1 MTRLLLVLL
10 PALLL
15 AQTPQ
20 PRFEVASVKPLDAT
34 LADLLRTKYR
44 SVSITDS
51 RVDLKGQTLPE
62 LIALAWNITQDRVMN
77 VPDSV
82 RGLFFDVQALVPEGA
97 AKDTIPE
104 MMQALLADRFKLS
117 IHTAEETRSTYRMT
131 AGKGTAKLHPSTAEG
146 PGKCAVE
153 GDHRMCRAMTMA
165 EFATTLSQIGQIGR
179 AAANSP
185 APGAAAILE
194 WIIDRPVEDGTGLQG
209 RFDFPFDYNRVGPA
223 SADTPPVRVVDAVT
237 ALGLKLDSVKQTFPT
252 VVIEHVEKAPTSN

>member
-1 MTRLLLVLL
+1 MTRLPLVLF

-15 AQTPQ
+15 AQAPQ

-34 LADLLRTKYR
+34 LADLLRTNYR

-62 LIALAWNITQDRVMN
+62 LIALAWNITQDRFMN

-82 RGLFFDVQALVPEGA
+82 RGLFFDGQALVPQGA
-97 AKDTIPE
+97 SKGAIPE
-104 MMQALLADRFKLS
+104 MMQALLEDRFRLS
-117 IHTAEETRSTYRMT
+117 IHTAEETRSMYRMT

-179 AAANSP
+179 AAA
-185 APGAAAILE
+185 ILE
-194 WIIDRPVEDGTGLQG
+194 WIIDRPVEDDTGLQG
-209 RFDFPFDYNRVGPA
+209 RFDFPFDYNRVGPV

-252 VVIEHVEKAPTSN
+252 VVIEHVEKTPGSN

>member
-1 MTRLLLVLL
+1 MSRLLLTLL

-20 PRFEVASVKPLDAT
+20 PRFEVASVKPLDMT
-34 LADLLRTKYR
+34 LADLLRTNYR

-51 RVDLKGQTLPE
+51 RVELKGQTLPE
-62 LIALAWNITQDRVMN
+62 LIALAWNLTQDRVMN
-77 VPDSV
+77 VPESV
-82 RGLFFDVQALVPEGA
+82 RGLFFDVQAIVPQGA
-97 AKDTIPE
+97 SKDTIPV
-104 MMQALLADRFKLS
+104 MMQALLAERFKLS
-117 IHTAEETRSTYRMT
+117 THSAEETRSTYRMT
-131 AGKGTAKLHPSTAEG
+131 VGKGTAKLQPATGAG

-179 AAANSP
+179 AAANSSGS
-185 APGAAAILE
+185 GAAAILE
-194 WIIDRPVEDGTGLQG
+194 WIIDRPVEDATGLQG

-237 ALGLKLDSVKQTFPT
+237 ALGLRLDSMKQTFPT
-252 VVIEHVEKAPTSN
+252 VVVEHVEKTPTSN

>member
-1 MTRLLLVLL
+1 MTRLPLVLF

-15 AQTPQ
+15 AQAPQ

-34 LADLLRTKYR
+34 LADLLRTNYR

-82 RGLFFDVQALVPEGA
+82 RGLFFDGQALVPQGA
-97 AKDTIPE
+97 SKGAIPE
-104 MMQALLADRFKLS
+104 MMQALLEDRFRLS
-117 IHTAEETRSTYRMT
+117 IHTAEETRSMYRMT

-179 AAANSP
+179 AAANNP

-209 RFDFPFDYNRVGPA
+209 RFDFPFDYNRVGPKN
-223 SADTPPVRVVDAVT
+223 V
-237 ALGLKLDSVKQTFPT
+237 
-252 VVIEHVEKAPTSN
+252 H